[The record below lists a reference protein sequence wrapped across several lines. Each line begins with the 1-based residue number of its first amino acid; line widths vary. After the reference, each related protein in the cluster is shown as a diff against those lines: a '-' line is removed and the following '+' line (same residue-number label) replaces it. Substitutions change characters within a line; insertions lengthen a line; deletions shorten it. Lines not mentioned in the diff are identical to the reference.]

1 MTRMTAPAVVA
12 AKGVRKL
19 PMLTAYDYA
28 AARLAE
34 AAGIDLLLVGD
45 SLAMVVLGHEDT
57 LSVTMEEML
66 HHVRAVSR
74 GAQKA
79 LVIADMPFMS
89 YQASVSEAVTNA
101 GRFLKEGR
109 AGAVK
114 LEGGREVTPQVRAMV
129 AAGIPVLGHVGLTPQ
144 HVAALGGFKVQ
155 SKTAKDA
162 AELFA
167 DAMALAEAGCFGVV
181 LECIPAPVAAAVTKA
196 LPVPTIGIGAGPDC
210 DGQVLVFHDVLGL
223 YDRIHPKFVKQY
235 AELGKSAVGALT
247 QYAQAVT
254 KGTFP
259 GPEHVFSM
267 APEAQDAFLSMIAAA
282 ASEETTDQSD
292 PKQPA
297 SNP

>member
-1 MTRMTAPAVVA
+1 MTRMTAPAVAA
-12 AKGVRKL
+12 AKGTRKL
-19 PMLTAYDYA
+19 AMLTAYDYA

-34 AAGIDLLLVGD
+34 AAGMDMLLVGD

-66 HHVRAVSR
+66 HHTRAVAR
-74 GAQKA
+74 GAEKA
-79 LVIADMPFMS
+79 LVVADMPFLS
-89 YQASVSEAVTNA
+89 YQVSVPEAVANA

-114 LEGGREVTPQVRAMV
+114 LEGGREVVPQVRAMV

-155 SKTAKDA
+155 SRTAEA
-162 AELFA
+162 AADLLA

-223 YDRIHPKFVKQY
+223 YDRFTPKFVKKY
-235 AELGKSAVGALT
+235 AALGKLAVEALT
-247 QYAQAVT
+247 QYAEAVRE
-254 KGTFP
+254 GAFP
-259 GPEHVFSM
+259 GPEHVFGMSPD
-267 APEAQDAFLSMIAAA
+267 AEAAFLSKIDGRSAKV
-282 ASEETTDQSD
+282 TDDND
-292 PKQPA
+292 PTYRHGKR
-297 SNP
+297 

>member
-1 MTRMTAPAVVA
+1 MTKMTAPAFLA
-12 AKGVRKL
+12 AKGARKL
-19 PMLTAYDYA
+19 AMLTAYDYTA
-28 AARLAE
+28 AKLAE

-66 HHVRAVSR
+66 HHTRAVAR

-79 LVIADMPFMS
+79 LVIADMPFLS
-89 YQASVSEAVTNA
+89 YQVSVSEAVANA

-114 LEGGREVTPQVRAMV
+114 LEGGRAVVPQVRAMV

-155 SKTAKDA
+155 SKTARA
-162 AELFA
+162 AADLLA
-167 DAMALAEAGCFGVV
+167 DAQALAEAGCFGVV
-181 LECIPAPVAAAVTKA
+181 LECIPGPVAAAVTKA

-210 DGQVLVFHDVLGL
+210 DGQVLVFHDILGL
-223 YDRIHPKFVKQY
+223 YDRIHPKFVKQF
-235 AELGKSAVGALT
+235 ASLGTMAVEALT
-247 QYAQAVT
+247 HYSQAVRE
-254 KGTFP
+254 GSFP

-267 APEAQDAFLSMIAAA
+267 APEAHTAFLSMLATAADTA
-282 ASEETTDQSD
+282 NTTDTET
-292 PKQPA
+292 P
-297 SNP
+297 

>member
-1 MTRMTAPAVVA
+1 MGKMTAPAVTA
-12 AKGVRKL
+12 AKGTHKL
-19 PMLTAYDYA
+19 AVLTAYDYA

-34 AAGIDLLLVGD
+34 AAGIDVLLVGD

-74 GAQKA
+74 GAEKA
-79 LVIADMPFMS
+79 LVVADMPFLS
-89 YQASVSEAVTNA
+89 YQVSVAEAVANA

-114 LEGGREVTPQVRAMV
+114 LEGGREVVPQVRAMV

-144 HVAALGGFKVQ
+144 HVAALGGFRVQ
-155 SKTAKDA
+155 SKTAEAAAKLLGDA
-162 AELFA
+162 L
-167 DAMALAEAGCFGVV
+167 ALAEAGCFGVV
-181 LECIPAPVAAAVTKA
+181 LECIPAPVAAVVTKA

-223 YDRIHPKFVKQY
+223 YDRLRPKFVKQY
-235 AELGKSAVGALT
+235 AALGELAVEALT
-247 QYAQAVT
+247 QYADAVRNSD
-254 KGTFP
+254 FP

-267 APEAQDAFLSMIAAA
+267 APEALATFLSLAATTTA
-282 ASEETTDQSD
+282 ATAPPDS
-292 PKQPA
+292 

>member
-1 MTRMTAPAVVA
+1 MGKMTAPAVTA
-12 AKGVRKL
+12 AKGTRKL
-19 PMLTAYDYA
+19 AVLTAYDYA

-34 AAGIDLLLVGD
+34 AAGIDVLLVGD

-74 GAQKA
+74 GAEKA
-79 LVIADMPFMS
+79 LVVADMPFLS
-89 YQASVSEAVTNA
+89 YQVSVPQAVANA

-114 LEGGREVTPQVRAMV
+114 LEGGCEVVPQVRALV

-144 HVAALGGFKVQ
+144 HVAALGGFRVQ
-155 SKTAKDA
+155 SKTAEAAAKLLGDA
-162 AELFA
+162 L
-167 DAMALAEAGCFGVV
+167 ALAEAGCFGVV
-181 LECIPAPVAAAVTKA
+181 LECIPAPVAAVVTKA

-223 YDRIHPKFVKQY
+223 YDRLRPKFVKQY
-235 AELGKSAVGALT
+235 ALLGELAVEALT
-247 QYAQAVT
+247 QYADAVRNSD
-254 KGTFP
+254 FP

-267 APEAQDAFLSMIAAA
+267 DPDALATFLSLAATTTAAA
-282 ASEETTDQSD
+282 VLPDS
-292 PKQPA
+292 